1 MTSKK
6 KVKENPLIP
15 VCDMKNTKTKYRENK
30 LKPRFKRDQTRYCEL
45 KKGHLTL
52 LKGVN
57 VAEFWHNA
65 VKSPSEVG

>member
-1 MTSKK
+1 
-6 KVKENPLIP
+6 
-15 VCDMKNTKTKYRENK
+15 MKNTKTKYRENK

-57 VAEFWHNA
+57 VTAFWHNA